1 MKGAVKI
8 AYWDTAQGNPPRLV
22 GQIRGTPTIKFIY
35 PSKKNK
41 RTTNKKKIVSDY
53 NGERKADG
61 MYEFAAS
68 RMPNGVQRINSAKDF
83 AKFAAK
89 ADKYALPKLVLIT
102 REGRTTVEAKS
113 LSTEIR
119 RRALVGEIRASKPN
133 KDMIAKFGLDDWL
146 TDRSGP
152 KTVVVALKGDG
163 TDGGV
168 IPMKKRG
175 KYPKFKLSVIQKFAE
190 RIALKKPY
198 FEDEA
203 AQAIIKARKDAAE
216 GAKASDAGQPA
227 KEEAKKAE
235 KKGKEEKKDAPKS
248 EL

>member
-22 GQIRGTPTIKFIY
+22 GQIRGTPTIKFLY

-53 NGERKADG
+53 NGERKADA
-61 MYEFAAS
+61 MYDFAAS
-68 RMPNGVQRINSAKDF
+68 RMPNGIQRIDSAKDF

-102 REGRTTVEAKS
+102 REGKTTVEAKS
-113 LSTEIR
+113 LSTEVR
-119 RRALVGEIRASKPN
+119 RRALVGQIRASKPN
-133 KDMIAKFGLDDWL
+133 KDIISKLRLDDWL
-146 TDRSGP
+146 ADKSGP
-152 KTVVVALKGDG
+152 KTVVVALKGEG
-163 TDGGV
+163 IDGGV

-190 RIALKKPY
+190 KIALKKAY

-203 AQAIIKARKDAAE
+203 AQAILKARKAAKE
-216 GAKASDAGQPA
+216 GAKDAEQPA
-227 KEEAKKAE
+227 KEEPKADKA
-235 KKGKEEKKDAPKS
+235 KKGKAKS

>member
-22 GQIRGTPTIKFIY
+22 GQIRGTPTIKFLY

-53 NGERKADG
+53 NGERKAG
-61 MYEFAAS
+61 AMYDFAAS
-68 RMPNGVQRINSAKDF
+68 RMPNGVQRIDSAKAF

-89 ADKYALPKLVLIT
+89 ADKYALPKLLLIT
-102 REGRTTVEAKS
+102 RESRTTVEAKS

-119 RRALVGEIRASKPN
+119 RRALVGLIRASKPN
-133 KDMIAKFGLDDWL
+133 KDIISKLRLDDWL
-146 TDRSGP
+146 KDKSGP
-152 KTVVVALKGDG
+152 KTVVVALKGEG

-190 RIALKKPY
+190 KIALKKPY
-198 FEDEA
+198 FDDEA
-203 AQAIIKARKDAAE
+203 AQATLKARKAAKE
-216 GAKASDAGQPA
+216 GAKDAEKPA
-227 KEEAKKAE
+227 KEEPKKAKKD
-235 KKGKEEKKDAPKS
+235 KKAKKE
-248 EL
+248 L

>member
-22 GQIRGTPTIKFIY
+22 GQIRGTPTIKFLY

-53 NGERKADG
+53 NGERKADA
-61 MYEFAAS
+61 MYDFAAG
-68 RMPNGVQRINSAKDF
+68 RMPNGILRIDSAKDF

-89 ADKYALPKLVLIT
+89 ADKYALPKILLIT

-113 LSTEIR
+113 LSTEVR
-119 RRALVGEIRASKPN
+119 RRALVGLIRASKPN
-133 KDMIAKFGLDDWL
+133 KDIISKLHLDDWL
-146 TDRSGP
+146 TDKSGP
-152 KTVVVALKGDG
+152 KTVVVALKGEG

-175 KYPKFKLSVIQKFAE
+175 KYPTFKLSVIQKFAE
-190 RIALKKPY
+190 KFALKKPY
-198 FEDEA
+198 FEDET
-203 AQAIIKARKDAAE
+203 AQAILKARNAAKE
-216 GAKASDAGQPA
+216 GADDKPA
-227 KEEAKKAE
+227 KESPKAE
-235 KKGKEEKKDAPKS
+235 KKRAKS